1 MRIIPK
7 IKLNENLNEISA
19 ARIKKISRIAAIIFI
34 LIVQLAIIYK
44 MLL

>member
-1 MRIIPK
+1 MRTIPQK
-7 IKLNENLNEISA
+7 NINENKDKIA
-19 ARIKKISRIAAIIFI
+19 KARIENISRKAAIVLI

>member
-1 MRIIPK
+1 MRTIPQNK
-7 IKLNENLNEISA
+7 INEIKDEIA
-19 ARIKKISRIAAIIFI
+19 EARITNISRKAAIVLI